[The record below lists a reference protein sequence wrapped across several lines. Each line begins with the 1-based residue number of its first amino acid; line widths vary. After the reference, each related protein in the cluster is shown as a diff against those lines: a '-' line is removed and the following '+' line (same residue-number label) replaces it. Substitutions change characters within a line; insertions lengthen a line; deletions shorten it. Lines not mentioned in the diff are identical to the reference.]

1 MKNVKECPLCSS
13 TRKNIFE
20 TIEDEGKRVSF
31 HICHRCGLVYQSPRM
46 DEAELEQFYEREYCI
61 ERQETEDPIDKD
73 LQMQDARVRA
83 ILEMVQHRL
92 PSFVSS
98 KYYGMQ
104 LGFHSS

>member
-1 MKNVKECPLCSS
+1 M
-13 TRKNIFE
+13 
-20 TIEDEGKRVSF
+20 
-31 HICHRCGLVYQSPRM
+31 H
-46 DEAELEQFYEREYCI
+46 EAELEQFYEREYRI
-61 ERQETEDPIDKD
+61 ERQKTEDPIEKD
-73 LQMQDARVRA
+73 LQMQDARARA